1 MAQGIPKYANLLSAA
16 TSNQLTAIQEDIQN
30 DYVLAEIYF
39 QTLNVVNI
47 EQTPL
52 LDVSIWQLFIAELPH
67 PLRVKLG

>member
-67 PLRVKLG
+67 PLCVKLG